1 MLNRRQR
8 LLKLIVEEFINKA
21 EPVGS
26 NTLIEKHDLPYSSA
40 TIRAEMAELEAE
52 GYLEKTHTSSGR
64 VPSTEGYRYY
74 VKYLRDV
81 NNVDD
86 DVKDKIHQLFS
97 QRDVAINEIIKHSCE
112 IISQM
117 SNLTTVMLGPDSK
130 EERLS
135 KVQLVSLNEQSAVA
149 VFVTD
154 RGHVEHKIFAIP
166 PGISLSELE
175 SAVEII
181 NKRITN
187 TKLSEIIEKINAIK
201 PLIAESI
208 KQHELIFKAF
218 LEAFL
223 QFASDNVSVFGRG
236 NLLDKPEFNTN
247 INRLRKLVNMFENK
261 SVWKQFGSDDA
272 ISIQIGNENSDVEF
286 DDLSVVSA
294 NVSLSQNQKG
304 KIALVGPI
312 RMDYSKV
319 VATLKYLQDE
329 LDRYFSEESEN

>member
-86 DVKDKIHQLFS
+86 EVKDKIHQLFS

-135 KVQLVSLNEQSAVA
+135 KVQLVSLNDQSAVA

-166 PGISLSELE
+166 NGISLSELE

-261 SVWKQFGSDDA
+261 SVWKQFGSEDA
-272 ISIQIGNENSDVEF
+272 ISIQIGNENSDVDF

-304 KIALVGPI
+304 NIALVGPI

>member
-1 MLNRRQR
+1 
-8 LLKLIVEEFINKA
+8 
-21 EPVGS
+21 
-26 NTLIEKHDLPYSSA
+26 
-40 TIRAEMAELEAE
+40 MAELEAE

-86 DVKDKIHQLFS
+86 EVKDKIHQLFT

-166 PGISLSELE
+166 NGISLSELE

-261 SVWKQFGSDDA
+261 SVWKQFGSEDA
-272 ISIQIGNENSDVEF
+272 ISIQIGNENSDVDF

>member
-223 QFASDNVSVFGRG
+223 QFASDNVSIFGRG

-261 SVWKQFGSDDA
+261 SVWKQFGNEDA

>member
-74 VKYLRDV
+74 VKYLRDL

-86 DVKDKIHQLFS
+86 EVKDKIHQLFS

-135 KVQLVSLNEQSAVA
+135 KVQLVSLNDQSAVA

-166 PGISLSELE
+166 IGISLSELE

-261 SVWKQFGSDDA
+261 SVWKQFGSEDA
-272 ISIQIGNENSDVEF
+272 ISIQIGNENSDVDF

>member
-86 DVKDKIHQLFS
+86 EVKDKIHQLFS

-135 KVQLVSLNEQSAVA
+135 KVQLVSLNDQSAVA

-166 PGISLSELE
+166 NGISLSELE

-261 SVWKQFGSDDA
+261 SVWKQFGSEDA
-272 ISIQIGNENSDVEF
+272 ISIQIGNENSDVDF

>member
-86 DVKDKIHQLFS
+86 EVKDKIHQLFS

-261 SVWKQFGSDDA
+261 SVWKQFGSEDS

-329 LDRYFSEESEN
+329 LDRYFSEESES

>member
-86 DVKDKIHQLFS
+86 EVKDKIHQLFT

-166 PGISLSELE
+166 NGISLSELE

-261 SVWKQFGSDDA
+261 SVWKQFGSEDA
-272 ISIQIGNENSDVEF
+272 ISIQIGNENSDVDF

>member
-86 DVKDKIHQLFS
+86 EVKDKIHQLFT

-166 PGISLSELE
+166 NGISLSELE

-187 TKLSEIIEKINAIK
+187 TKLSDIIEKINAIK

-261 SVWKQFGSDDA
+261 SVWKQFGSEDA
-272 ISIQIGNENSDVEF
+272 ISIQIGNENSDVDF

>member
-81 NNVDD
+81 NIVDD
-86 DVKDKIHQLFS
+86 EVKDKIHQIFS

>member
-1 MLNRRQR
+1 
-8 LLKLIVEEFINKA
+8 
-21 EPVGS
+21 
-26 NTLIEKHDLPYSSA
+26 
-40 TIRAEMAELEAE
+40 
-52 GYLEKTHTSSGR
+52 

-166 PGISLSELE
+166 QGISLSELE

-187 TKLSEIIEKINAIK
+187 TKLSEIVEKINAIK

-236 NLLDKPEFNTN
+236 NLLDKPEFNNN

-261 SVWKQFGSDDA
+261 TVWKQFGNEDA

>member
-81 NNVDD
+81 NSVDD
-86 DVKDKIHQLFS
+86 EVKDKIHQLFS

-223 QFASDNVSVFGRG
+223 QFASDNVSIFGRG

-261 SVWKQFGSDDA
+261 SVWKQFGNEDA

-329 LDRYFSEESEN
+329 LDRYFSEESES

>member
-81 NNVDD
+81 NSVDD
-86 DVKDKIHQLFS
+86 EVKDKIHQLFS

-261 SVWKQFGSDDA
+261 SVWKQFGSEDS

-329 LDRYFSEESEN
+329 LDRYFSEESES

>member
-86 DVKDKIHQLFS
+86 EVKDKIHQLFS

>member
-86 DVKDKIHQLFS
+86 EVKDKIHQLFT

-166 PGISLSELE
+166 NGISLSELE

-261 SVWKQFGSDDA
+261 TVWKQFGSEDA

>member
-81 NNVDD
+81 NDVDD
-86 DVKDKIHQLFS
+86 EVKDKIHQLFT

-166 PGISLSELE
+166 NGISLSELE

-261 SVWKQFGSDDA
+261 SVWKQFGSEDA

>member
-1 MLNRRQR
+1 MLNRKQR
-8 LLKLIVEEFINKA
+8 ILKLIVEEFINKA

-26 NTLIEKHDLPYSSA
+26 NALIEKHNLPYSSA
-40 TIRAEMAELEAE
+40 TIRAEMATLEDE

-64 VPSTEGYRYY
+64 VPSTTGYRYY
-74 VKYLRDV
+74 VKYLRDQDIID
-81 NNVDD
+81 N
-86 DVKDKIHQLFS
+86 DVKDKIHELFS
-97 QRDVAINEIIKHSCE
+97 QRDIAINDIIQHSCE

-117 SNLTTVMLGPDSK
+117 SNLTTVMLGPNSA

-135 KVQLVSLNEQSAVA
+135 KIQLIALNDQSAVA

-166 PGISLSELE
+166 NGFSIHELE
-175 SAVEII
+175 NAVEII
-181 NKRITN
+181 NQRITN
-187 TKLSEIIEKINAIK
+187 TKLSELIEKINAIK

-223 QFASDNVSVFGRG
+223 QFASNNVSVFGRG
-236 NLLDKPEFNTN
+236 NLLDKPEFTSNVN
-247 INRLRKLVNMFENK
+247 KLRKLVNLFEDK
-261 SVWKQFGSDDA
+261 SVWKQFDSADD
-272 ISIQIGNENSDVEF
+272 ISIQIGNENSVVEF

-294 NVSLSQNQKG
+294 NISLAPNQKG

-319 VATLKYLQDE
+319 IATLKYLQAE
-329 LDRYFSEESEN
+329 LDRYFGEESEI

>member
-74 VKYLRDV
+74 VKHLRDV

-86 DVKDKIHQLFS
+86 EVKDKIHQLFT

-166 PGISLSELE
+166 NGISLSELE

-261 SVWKQFGSDDA
+261 TVWKQFGSEDA
-272 ISIQIGNENSDVEF
+272 ISIQIGNENSDVDF

>member
-1 MLNRRQR
+1 
-8 LLKLIVEEFINKA
+8 
-21 EPVGS
+21 
-26 NTLIEKHDLPYSSA
+26 
-40 TIRAEMAELEAE
+40 
-52 GYLEKTHTSSGR
+52 
-64 VPSTEGYRYY
+64 
-74 VKYLRDV
+74 
-81 NNVDD
+81 
-86 DVKDKIHQLFS
+86 
-97 QRDVAINEIIKHSCE
+97 
-112 IISQM
+112 M

-166 PGISLSELE
+166 QGISLSELE

-187 TKLSEIIEKINAIK
+187 TKLSEIVEKINAIK

-236 NLLDKPEFNTN
+236 NLLDKPEFNNN

-261 SVWKQFGSDDA
+261 TVWKQFGNEDA

>member
-86 DVKDKIHQLFS
+86 EVKDKIHQLFT

-166 PGISLSELE
+166 NGISLSELE

-223 QFASDNVSVFGRG
+223 QFASDNVSIFGRG

-261 SVWKQFGSDDA
+261 SVWKQFGNEDS

>member
-1 MLNRRQR
+1 
-8 LLKLIVEEFINKA
+8 
-21 EPVGS
+21 
-26 NTLIEKHDLPYSSA
+26 
-40 TIRAEMAELEAE
+40 MAELEAE

-86 DVKDKIHQLFS
+86 EVKDKIHQLFT

-166 PGISLSELE
+166 NGISLSELE

-261 SVWKQFGSDDA
+261 TVWKQFGSEDA
-272 ISIQIGNENSDVEF
+272 ISIQIGNENSDVDF

>member
-1 MLNRRQR
+1 
-8 LLKLIVEEFINKA
+8 
-21 EPVGS
+21 
-26 NTLIEKHDLPYSSA
+26 
-40 TIRAEMAELEAE
+40 MAELEAE

-223 QFASDNVSVFGRG
+223 QFASDNVSIFGRG

-261 SVWKQFGSDDA
+261 SVWKQFGNEDA

>member
-86 DVKDKIHQLFS
+86 EVKDKIHQLFS

-166 PGISLSELE
+166 EGISLSELE

-261 SVWKQFGSDDA
+261 SVWKQFGSEDA

>member
-166 PGISLSELE
+166 QGISLSELE

-187 TKLSEIIEKINAIK
+187 TKLSEIVEKINAIK

-223 QFASDNVSVFGRG
+223 QFASDNVSIFGRG

-261 SVWKQFGSDDA
+261 SVWKQFGNEDA

>member
-40 TIRAEMAELEAE
+40 TIRSEMAELEAE

-166 PGISLSELE
+166 QGISLSELE

-187 TKLSEIIEKINAIK
+187 TKLSEIVEKINAIK

-223 QFASDNVSVFGRG
+223 QFASDNVSIFGRG

-261 SVWKQFGSDDA
+261 SVWKQFGNEDS